1 MDKESVLLDSEDRM
15 DKALGA
21 LDRDFSRLRTGRAST
36 GLVDNIKVDYYG
48 TPTPISQ
55 LASVAIPDSRTIT
68 IQPWDRGAF
77 ASVEKAILKSDLG
90 LTPVNDGKI
99 IRISIPPLTEDRRK
113 ELGKL
118 ARKSGEEAKVAVRNV
133 RRDANDQL
141 KKLEKDKAISEDELK
156 KATDDVQK
164 LTDML
169 TWARELRCP
178 VLLHVQ
184 TAKGRGCRFAE
195 QDPGRF
201 HGVEPFDPLTG
212 RSKRPSRPSFSSVF
226 GSELTALAQEDP
238 SVCAITAA
246 MESGTGLTPFAKAHP
261 ERFFDVGIA
270 EGHAVAMA
278 AGMAKQGMRPVFA
291 VYSSFLQR
299 GYDMLIHDVSLDGLH
314 VVFGIDRAG
323 LVGADGETHHGC
335 FDALYLPQVPG
346 MTVYCPANFAEL
358 RRMLRRALYE
368 TDGPAAVRYPRGGE
382 GAYYTGCGSDALA
395 DCLREGT
402 DCTVLSYGVLVN
414 HALEAARR
422 LEAENTWAAEQRNTA
437 SDRHGAASA
446 RKRI

>member
-55 LASVAIPDSRTIT
+55 LASIT

-77 ASVEKAILKSDLG
+77 AGVEKAILKSDLG

-164 LTDML
+164 LTD
-169 TWARELRCP
+169 RY
-178 VLLHVQ
+178 V
-184 TAKGRGCRFAE
+184 AKVDE
-195 QDPGRF
+195 
-201 HGVEPFDPLTG
+201 
-212 RSKRPSRPSFSSVF
+212 K
-226 GSELTALAQEDP
+226 
-238 SVCAITAA
+238 CA
-246 MESGTGLTPFAKAHP
+246 AK
-261 ERFFDVGIA
+261 EKEIMD
-270 EGHAVAMA
+270 
-278 AGMAKQGMRPVFA
+278 
-291 VYSSFLQR
+291 L
-299 GYDMLIHDVSLDGLH
+299 
-314 VVFGIDRAG
+314 
-323 LVGADGETHHGC
+323 
-335 FDALYLPQVPG
+335 
-346 MTVYCPANFAEL
+346 
-358 RRMLRRALYE
+358 
-368 TDGPAAVRYPRGGE
+368 
-382 GAYYTGCGSDALA
+382 
-395 DCLREGT
+395 
-402 DCTVLSYGVLVN
+402 
-414 HALEAARR
+414 
-422 LEAENTWAAEQRNTA
+422 
-437 SDRHGAASA
+437 
-446 RKRI
+446 

>member
-164 LTDML
+164 LTDRTKRQLSERGYTKENMPEYAVTMGIKTL
-169 TWARELRCP
+169 TEARNII
-178 VLLHVQ
+178 LL
-184 TAKGRGCRFAE
+184 AGGEDKAAA
-195 QDPGRF
+195 
-201 HGVEPFDPLTG
+201 
-212 RSKRPSRPSFSSVF
+212 VF
-226 GSELTALAQEDP
+226 EMVYGKT
-238 SVCAITAA
+238 ITYIPA
-246 MESGTGLTPFAKAHP
+246 
-261 ERFFDVGIA
+261 
-270 EGHAVAMA
+270 
-278 AGMAKQGMRPVFA
+278 
-291 VYSSFLQR
+291 SFLQ
-299 GYDMLIHDVSLDGLH
+299 IPTEV
-314 VVFGIDRAG
+314 
-323 LVGADGETHHGC
+323 
-335 FDALYLPQVPG
+335 
-346 MTVYCPANFAEL
+346 TVYL
-358 RRMLRRALYE
+358 
-368 TDGPAAVRYPRGGE
+368 D
-382 GAYYTGCGSDALA
+382 
-395 DCLREGT
+395 
-402 DCTVLSYGVLVN
+402 
-414 HALEAARR
+414 
-422 LEAENTWAAEQRNTA
+422 TA
-437 SDRHGAASA
+437 AAS
-446 RKRI
+446 RL